1 MRITRPNMRCS
12 EPGESLAAP
21 QLLRSNVWAIVPL
34 VMKGPTTVFLHRG
47 LSPHQS
53 TPMSGAHQASAV
65 DGGIPVPT
73 DAGRARP
80 AAPDSRSFG
89 PGLHAYESETLS
101 AVRR

>member
-47 LSPHQS
+47 LSPHQF
-53 TPMSGAHQASAV
+53 TPMSGAHEAPAPNRRPRFPL
-65 DGGIPVPT
+65 GGPEAFEYRGCAPPSC
-73 DAGRARP
+73 P
-80 AAPDSRSFG
+80 AAVG
-89 PGLHAYESETLS
+89 EA
-101 AVRR
+101 RR